1 MKRTLAPGVPQD
13 SLHLKTEQIFQAIGR
28 LRKNARDEV
37 DRLIRFL
44 DETDDHMEREALRA
58 AAPMAEVVM
67 ASKAAI
73 SVVAGSM
80 AVMDKTFKEEAL
92 VDTRSL
98 TAPGTAT
105 TDMAPGTA
113 TVDMATGTASPPA
126 TMSVR
131 SFANV

>member
-1 MKRTLAPGVPQD
+1 
-13 SLHLKTEQIFQAIGR
+13 
-28 LRKNARDEV
+28 
-37 DRLIRFL
+37 
-44 DETDDHMEREALRA
+44 
-58 AAPMAEVVM
+58 MAEVVM

-80 AVMDKTFKEEAL
+80 AVTDKTFEEEAL

-126 TMSVR
+126 TMSAR